1 MIETDESLLP
11 ASGSLREMLAI
22 ALPMVVSHGCETVMI
37 FTDRL
42 FLSQLGSV
50 PMNAALVGGLTSYML
65 MTFFAGL
72 VGYATALVAQYLG
85 ARRHTDCALVVTQAL
100 LICLAAFPL
109 ILATVPLIHQ
119 LFALMD
125 IAPVQLI
132 AQKQYFDL
140 LVYGTIFSLLRTV
153 FSSFFSGVGRTRV
166 VMLAALVAMTINV
179 GANYVLIFGHLGI
192 PALGLRGAACGTI
205 FANLCGLLVLAAL
218 YLKREN
224 RQGYQVRQSLR
235 FDARVMGKLLRYG
248 SPAGGEMFLNL
259 LAFTLMILI
268 FHGSGLV
275 TATAITLVFNWD
287 LVSFIPLIGIQVAVV
302 SLVGRYMGA
311 QQPEIAARVTHSGL
325 KMAMFYSSLILLL
338 FASCP
343 AQLIA
348 IFEPAVSD
356 PIFAQARPL
365 AVSMLRLAAFYVLAD
380 AMMVVF
386 SGALRGAGDTFWT
399 MCLSV
404 GMHWLLVL
412 VLWGLLKVAGFSAL
426 TAWMTLV
433 LFFLVFCG
441 LFYLRYRSG
450 KWKTL
455 VVVDATD

>member
-1 MIETDESLLP
+1 MTFQTQP
-11 ASGSLREMLAI
+11 AAGSLREMLII

-65 MTFFAGL
+65 MTFFVGL

-85 ARRHTDCALVVTQAL
+85 ALRRTDCALVVTQAFF
-100 LICLAAFPL
+100 ICLTAYPL
-109 ILATVPLIHQ
+109 ILATVPLIHW
-119 LFALMD
+119 LFALMES
-125 IAPVQLI
+125 APVQLR
-132 AQKQYFDL
+132 AQLQYFDL
-140 LVYGTIFSLLRTV
+140 LIYGTLFGLLRTV
-153 FSSFFSGVGRTRV
+153 LNSFFSGIGRTRV

-179 GANYVLIFGHLGI
+179 GANYALIFGHLGF

-205 FANLCGLLVLAAL
+205 LASLCGLLVLAAV
-218 YLKREN
+218 YFSREN
-224 RQGYQVRQSLR
+224 RQCYQIRKSLH

-259 LAFTLMILI
+259 LAFTLIILI
-268 FHGSGLV
+268 FHGDGLI
-275 TATAITLVFNWD
+275 TATAITLVLNWD
-287 LVSFIPLIGIQVAVV
+287 LVSFVPLIGIQIAVV

-311 QQPEIAARVTHSGL
+311 QQPELATKVTIAGL
-325 KMAMFYSSLILLL
+325 KMALFYSGLILLL
-338 FASCP
+338 FVSFP
-343 AQLIA
+343 RQLIG
-348 IFEPAVSD
+348 IFEPEVFD
-356 PIFAQARPL
+356 PIFTQARPL

-426 TAWMTLV
+426 TAWMALV
-433 LFFLVFCG
+433 CFFLVFCG
-441 LFYLRYRSG
+441 LFYLRYRTG
-450 KWKTL
+450 RWKTL
-455 VVVDATD
+455 VVVEAEHER

>member
-1 MIETDESLLP
+1 MNNSLLP

-42 FLSQLGSV
+42 FLSQLGSI

-65 MTFFAGL
+65 MTFFVGL

-85 ARRHTDCALVVTQAL
+85 ALRHTDCALVVTQAL
-100 LICLAAFPL
+100 LICLAAYPL

-125 IAPVQLI
+125 IAPVQLL
-132 AQKQYFDL
+132 AQQQYFDL
-140 LVYGTIFSLLRTV
+140 LVYGTLFGLLRTV
-153 FSSFFSGVGRTRV
+153 FSSFFSGIGRTRV
-166 VMLAALVAMTINV
+166 VMLAAMVAMTINV
-179 GANYVLIFGHLGI
+179 GANYVLIFGHFGV
-192 PALGLRGAACGTI
+192 PALGLRGAALGTI
-205 FANLCGLLVLAAL
+205 FAGLCGLLVLAAA
-218 YLKREN
+218 YFSRAN
-224 RQGYQVRQSLR
+224 RQSYQIRQSLH

-248 SPAGGEMFLNL
+248 SPAGTEMFLNL
-259 LAFTLMILI
+259 LAFTLIILI
-268 FHGSGLV
+268 FHGDGLI

-287 LVSFIPLIGIQVAVV
+287 LVSFVPLIGIQVAVV

-311 QQPEIAARVTHSGL
+311 QQPEIAAQVAISGL
-325 KMAMFYSSLILLL
+325 KMALFYSGLILLL
-338 FASCP
+338 FVSCP
-343 AQLIA
+343 EELIGVFAPA
-348 IFEPAVSD
+348 ISD
-356 PIFAQARPL
+356 PIFTQARPL
-365 AVSMLRLAAFYVLAD
+365 AVSMLRLAAVYVLAD

-433 LFFLVFCG
+433 FFFLIFCG

-450 KWKTL
+450 KWKSL
-455 VVVDATD
+455 VVVEMTD